1 MPDGHHHVFSLR
13 FFYASFIL
21 ITILFSTACDKKNIP
36 PDIFIG
42 KTKQEVLEI
51 LFKESPRLNDGSLNI
66 MTVTSQRK
74 YNNYYHKTMDDA
86 IKDEKLMAAEIWQ
99 VDFRKEFAISIFH
112 HETAIELYFENG
124 KVVKYKISNWS
135 KT

>member
-21 ITILFSTACDKKNIP
+21 MTILFSTACDKKNIT

-51 LFKESPRLNDGSLNI
+51 IFIAP
-66 MTVTSQRK
+66 TV
-74 YNNYYHKTMDDA
+74 
-86 IKDEKLMAAEIWQ
+86 
-99 VDFRKEFAISIFH
+99 
-112 HETAIELYFENG
+112 
-124 KVVKYKISNWS
+124 
-135 KT
+135 

>member
-1 MPDGHHHVFSLR
+1 MPDGHRHVFSLR

-21 ITILFSTACDKKNIP
+21 ITILFSTACDKKNMDP
-36 PDIFIG
+36 NM
-42 KTKQEVLEI
+42 

-74 YNNYYHKTMDDA
+74 YNNYYYKTMDDA